1 MSIASQLSFSTA
13 TSVRGGALGSIPYQ
27 GASSSTLFVSIGAA
41 GTVLTSNGTAPIW
54 APAGGTTV
62 GTSTQVN
69 TVLQTASN
77 AYYLTFV
84 DSNNA
89 VSTAEAVYT
98 TSTFTINPATGFVG
112 IGSQDG
118 GSPLN
123 VKVLST
129 LSGTINSFQKVFTTQ
144 ASGGVGNNVYRSEWR
159 RRRAAGTDWVTQNIH
174 DGIWVDGSFT
184 TPGTDTR
191 TWWER
196 DPNTTS
202 QAWGDQATTW
212 MFVNSTGLGIR
223 HTNPL
228 HALHVKSGAA
238 SGTLSLSGGAE
249 ATGGAS
255 YIIMGNN
262 DSGGVSGP
270 TVILSANRTLQFGH
284 GTSFT
289 LAGGGTFTSR
299 MSITSNGG
307 IAFGAS
313 TSNYGT
319 AGQVL
324 QSNGD
329 AAPTWVPV
337 SGTTVGTSTQVTTI
351 SRAFN
356 GEHHLAFVDSNN
368 ASATAESVY
377 TTSSFTINPF
387 TGNIQ
392 IGMVYNDYQ
401 PASGGNHTLR
411 LNAINTSSIGFHD
424 SGSTIANIKF
434 SGAYGFEIGAADG
447 LYGPHNTILHGNVG
461 IGTQSPAAK
470 LHVGLT
476 GSANMATT
484 TISSL
489 TNVTSTARAGFGGLA
504 NNSDGVY
511 FGTGLDGGICA
522 GLGLFREATGWNSAI
537 AFYTN
542 NITDGTNV
550 GRFQEKMRITSNG
563 GISFGASRTAY
574 GTAGQVLQSNGDA
587 PPTWV
592 PVSGTTVGTSTQVT
606 TVLRTTAAAHFL
618 TFVDSNNA
626 AATAETVYTTSSFTI
641 NPQSG
646 NVMIGT
652 GTPGAPLSFTDSL
665 TTKIQLNANAANSYT
680 IGKAAGVNS
689 GDSMTKFVAGATA
702 AGEFGFYNTTNLRL
716 LINNNGAVLINR
728 STQVGTTRLHVTGG
742 TTTVEY
748 VARLHKGNYADTGGH
763 TTLLGFG
770 CEDSGWSKTAIGH
783 TRTSSYD
790 SGYFGIYVS
799 NDVISGTDAST
810 STHRRVRVDG
820 SGVEIANALGVGTP
834 ASGVTGEIRATNEIT
849 AYYSSDIRLKEN
861 IRLIADPITIVNQI
875 RGVYYDWTDEHIAA
889 RGGEDG
895 YFVRKHDIGVIA
907 QEVEKVLPEIVATR
921 DDGTKVVKYEK
932 LVALLIEAVK
942 DQQQQINQISQAL
955 QNLAIK

>member
-13 TSVRGGALGSIPYQ
+13 TSVKGGALGSIPYQ
-27 GASSSTLFVSIGAA
+27 GATSSTVFVSIGAA
-41 GTVLTSNGTAPIW
+41 GTVLTSSGTVPIW
-54 APAGGTTV
+54 APASSTTV

-118 GSPLN
+118 ASPLN
-123 VKVLST
+123 VKALST
-129 LSGTINSFQKVFTTQ
+129 LSGTINSFQKVLTTQ
-144 ASGGVGNNVYRSEWR
+144 ASGGLGNNVYRSEWR
-159 RRRAAGTDWVTQNIH
+159 RRRAAGTDWTTQNIH
-174 DGIWVDGSFT
+174 DGIWVDGSFI

-223 HTNPL
+223 TTTPS
-228 HALHVKSGAA
+228 HALHVKNGAA

-255 YIIMGNN
+255 YILMGNN
-262 DSGGVSGP
+262 DSGGVTGP
-270 TVILSANRTLQFGH
+270 TVIVSANRALQFGH

-307 IAFGAS
+307 IAFG
-313 TSNYGT
+313 TSAANYGT
-319 AGQVL
+319 SGQIL

-368 ASATAESVY
+368 AAATAESVY

-392 IGMVYNDYQ
+392 IGMTYNDYQ

-411 LNAINTSSIGFHD
+411 LNAVNTSSIGFHD

-434 SGAYGFEIGAADG
+434 SGTYGFEIGAFDG

-461 IGTQSPAAK
+461 VGTQSPAAK
-470 LHVGLT
+470 LHIALT
-476 GSANMATT
+476 GSAGMATAT
-484 TISSL
+484 VSSL
-489 TNVTSTARAGFGGLA
+489 TNVTSTARAGFDGLA
-504 NNSDGVY
+504 NNNDGIY
-511 FGTGLDGGICA
+511 FGTGINGGICA
-522 GLGLFREATGWNSAI
+522 GLGLFREASGWNSAI

-563 GISFGASRTAY
+563 GISFGASQTAY
-574 GTAGQVLQSNGDA
+574 GTSGQILQSNGDA
-587 PPTWV
+587 APTWV
-592 PVSGTTVGTSTQVT
+592 PVSGTTVGTSTQVQ

-626 AATAETVYTTSSFTI
+626 AATAESVYTTSSVQI
-641 NPQSG
+641 NP
-646 NVMIGT
+646 GT
-652 GTPGAPLSFTDSL
+652 GLTTLTSLSVDGVYNSPQQTLSL
-665 TTKIQLNANAANSYT
+665 TLGTESWVKLATLGNRCFAVFRVSVGSNNSEEDSEIEIAGNYVLTPSAITVKRMTYNGHLREVRIVQSAGGAAKVIYIRVRTNDFAPSVQWRLINTQGFST
-680 IGKAAGVNS
+680 IHNIVE
-689 GDSMTKFVAGATA
+689 TPA
-702 AGEFGFYNTTNLRL
+702 AGESL
-716 LINNNGAVLINR
+716 LVVNNVE
-728 STQVGTTRLHVTGG
+728 HVTSYNS
-742 TTTVEY
+742 TV
-748 VARLHKGNYADTGGH
+748 R
-763 TTLLGFG
+763 
-770 CEDSGWSKTAIGH
+770 S
-783 TRTSSYD
+783 
-790 SGYFGIYVS
+790 
-799 NDVISGTDAST
+799 
-810 STHRRVRVDG
+810 
-820 SGVEIANALGVGTP
+820 LGVGTTSS
-834 ASGVTGEIRATNEIT
+834 AVVGEIRAANEIT

-875 RGVYYDWTDEHIAA
+875 RGVYYDWTDEHITA

-907 QEVEKVLPEIVATR
+907 QEVEAVLPEIVATR

-942 DQQQQINQISQAL
+942 DQQRQINQISQAL